1 MDARTQR
8 SPEQWIA
15 EHDEILINRTV
26 NRIIQ
31 LFTNEEYGPL
41 ETTESF
47 LMRIGTETKDYML
60 RQSRKQIMAAVQG
73 EDG

>member
-31 LFTNEEYGPL
+31 SFTNEEYGPL

>member
-60 RQSRKQIMAAVQG
+60 SQSRKQIMAAVQG

>member
-1 MDARTQR
+1 MDVRTQR

>member
-1 MDARTQR
+1 MNVRTQR

-31 LFTNEEYGPL
+31 SFTNEEYGPL

-47 LMRIGTETKDYML
+47 LMRIGTETKEDML
-60 RQSRKQIMAAVQG
+60 RQSRKHIMAAVQG

>member
-31 LFTNEEYGPL
+31 LFTNEEYGPF

>member
-1 MDARTQR
+1 MDVRTQR

-31 LFTNEEYGPL
+31 LFTNEEYGPF

-47 LMRIGTETKDYML
+47 LMRIGTETKEDML
-60 RQSRKQIMAAVQG
+60 SQSRKQIMAAVQG

>member
-31 LFTNEEYGPL
+31 SFTNEEYGPL

-60 RQSRKQIMAAVQG
+60 SQSRKQIMAAVQG